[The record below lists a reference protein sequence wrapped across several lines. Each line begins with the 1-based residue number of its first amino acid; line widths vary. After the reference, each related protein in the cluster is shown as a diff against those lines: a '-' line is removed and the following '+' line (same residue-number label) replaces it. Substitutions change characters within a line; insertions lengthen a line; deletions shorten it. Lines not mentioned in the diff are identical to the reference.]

1 MTASTL
7 FQLGRPLQGVT
18 AVNSP
23 EEHDSVR
30 AALMSLY
37 DAHYGVL
44 VRVAVLLVR
53 DPETAEDIVQDAFV
67 DMCKR
72 WPRLRDRKRAA
83 GYLRT
88 SVVNRSRSVL
98 RHRQVVDRART
109 PRPGVSSG
117 ADEAVLI
124 RDRRDV
130 VLTALA
136 GLPRRQR
143 EVLVLRHYL
152 ELSEAEIASTLGI
165 SRGAVKSHASRGA
178 TALRA
183 TLEGTDD

>member
-1 MTASTL
+1 VTTSTL
-7 FQLGRPLQGVT
+7 FQHGRPLQGVT
-18 AVNSP
+18 AVDSP
-23 EEHDSVR
+23 EEHDSVE
-30 AALMSLY
+30 AALTGLY

-53 DPETAEDIVQDAFV
+53 DQETAEDIVQDAFV
-67 DMCKR
+67 DMCRR
-72 WPRLRDRKRAA
+72 WPRLRDRERAA

-98 RHRQVVDRART
+98 RHRSVVSRTRA
-109 PRPGVSSG
+109 PHPGVAAG
-117 ADEAVLI
+117 ADEAVLV
-124 RDRRDV
+124 RDRRSG
-130 VLTALA
+130 VLDALA
-136 GLPRRQR
+136 ALPRRQR

-152 ELSEAEIASTLGI
+152 ELSEAEIAETLGI

-183 TLEGTDD
+183 TLEEHR